1 MDHGTSVTDCRDS
14 AEILGQEEQRSGLTG
29 TPSEVRLEDVDKEN
43 QGKCQSP
50 STGFFPQGET
60 SHSPE
65 ENEKQVFSWLVGN

>member
-43 QGKCQSP
+43 QGKC
-50 STGFFPQGET
+50 
-60 SHSPE
+60 
-65 ENEKQVFSWLVGN
+65 